1 MAFKPTQ
8 RLNVTRT
15 LSTGERVAAG
25 VLAQNRQ
32 GVFGDCLPDGCG
44 LLLQDRVFRQQG
56 IAPTQLTAM
65 DRLATQ
71 VGFTDWKQ
79 ALSYAQESVGVLS
92 TFAVVAQAPRSESQH
107 H

>member
-1 MAFKPTQ
+1 VEQHGNLSPFT
-8 RLNVTRT
+8 LNSGLT
-15 LSTGERVAAG
+15 LQPAPQIPHQG
-25 VLAQNRQ
+25 LH
-32 GVFGDCLPDGCG
+32 GVFGDCLPDGWG

>member
-44 LLLQDRVFRQQG
+44 LLQDRVFRQQG